1 MAFKLN
7 WSTDLQKIADDASKR
22 ALAETYKLLNQEFQR
37 AITAKKWSWPLS
49 PSPRDIVDT
58 GSLRQSNSYTI
69 SGSKVTFKWGKD
81 YASFAHNGGI
91 QGRKNYAARPWTEA
105 VLYGEYG
112 FKKFETAKTYKDLWV
127 RYFKEKS

>member
-7 WSTDLQKIADDASKR
+7 WNTDLQKIANEAQKE

-69 SGSKVTFKWGKD
+69 SGNKVTFKWAKD
-81 YASFAHNGGI
+81 YARVVHDGAISE
-91 QGRKNYAARPWTEA
+91 RRNYPARPWTEA
-105 VLYGEYG
+105 VLFGEYG
-112 FKKFETAKTYKDLWV
+112 FKKFETARTFKALWV
-127 RYFKEKS
+127 RYFRDKA